1 METRKKVDI
10 AILTVIPQ
18 ELAAAKAALG
28 IQDISNNRTR
38 TQDSQTIYLYGEL
51 FSERTQRN
59 YSLALGCIGTAGNYN
74 SSQAATEVIKT
85 HDPKLLVLVGIAAGI
100 KGKAKLGEVVFSEQV
115 LGYESAALRLEDG
128 THTIQPRPDMP
139 SVPNGIHQD
148 VIFYLANHKD
158 PITNNSQQRL
168 ESRFSGIGGEF
179 PMLSVQDRSNLQEN
193 DIIRGIEIDV
203 CTVASGEK
211 LLKDPSFLEDIRDN
225 QHGRVKVGEMEAIG
239 FAKACQKMRRDWLV
253 IRGVSDFG
261 DADKSDVF
269 HSLASQTAATILA
282 DFLQYGLDLPPSD
295 TISQSSLKEEFL
307 NASKGLLNW
316 KRTLGENNQQ
326 ITRPEF
332 EQLIDRI
339 ETETFSSTI
348 VLGEPGCG
356 KSALMATLGHWAVEA
371 KYVLLAIKADYLSN
385 TVNTIEDLQQDIQI
399 SRHPKEAVKAIANT
413 EKVILLIDQLDAVS
427 ELLDRQ
433 PGRLNMLL
441 SFIQSLSE
449 TKNVHI
455 VATCREFEFRH
466 GTQFARLDC
475 FPRLDLQLPT
485 WGQISPILEKEKH
498 NPHCMGEPLRELLR
512 NPFHLNIFLE
522 IATPGQVFES
532 FPNLL
537 DQLWK
542 ERILNEPEAKESIDF
557 LTKLAERMTE
567 EEVLWLPAAIAD
579 ESPEICRSLEQ
590 SGILITNQD
599 NSTLGFCHQTLY
611 DHTLARS
618 FARDSKS
625 LADFVLERQDGLFI
639 RPILLRNLN
648 YLRGTACQKY
658 QGEIQALLNTSKLK
672 VRSHIRT
679 LVIEFVGAQSN
690 PDPTEAG
697 LLVPLL
703 NSEEAIKV
711 LDSMMGS
718 PGWFR
723 TLRDRPEFLQWLEKP
738 VEQAVYCC
746 PLLTAAASFAAEDV
760 WILLEEYWL
769 NDRTYDFLSIR
780 VLFNIGQWTPERVW
794 LTQQVIQRSNIRWD
808 DVAAIAERI
817 AETLPSHAARVIHA
831 HLEQRLA
838 QAISESQISP
848 PELPPDA
855 DEVQRNVH
863 EYQYHPRRPLER
875 LLKSERD
882 FYELEKFAQA
892 NPKAF
897 LEAIWGWFTNFVDRI
912 SREFNLNSTSYRKD
926 FLVSL
931 DRYPGKIIEALLSA
945 ILEWAQQDRQ
955 AFLTFVTQSMQSDL
969 LLVHRLLA
977 RGLEKI
983 ASQEPQFILN
993 YLVGDRR
1000 RLCLGDSIDG
1010 NHCDTKRLIS
1020 SICPHLSPDDRE
1032 KIENAIH
1039 QFNYCHPWENCEPDD
1054 RFQILQYNRRYRLQ
1068 LLLAFPD
1075 ECLSPAGKRLRDE
1088 EICAFPS
1095 EVAEDRYPTVTG
1107 VQLVGPRMTEEEMS
1121 RASDLELLNLFDEL
1135 SDKTRWDCSLSVWAT
1150 DLSRAGGAIQQS
1162 NEFGKLVKNDPD
1174 RCLRILHQ
1182 LQPQR
1187 HESYAGNAIVNL
1199 SEIEFP
1205 ASKLIQIVEELNQR
1219 GFSSEYFRDYA
1230 AGALEKIAEPNQGLP
1245 LPVLALLESWLP
1257 THTKP
1262 ELEYYQSQDER
1273 HSDLKSPI
1281 LFGLGGS
1288 PTLPGGRGN
1297 IRAIA
1302 EGYLRQNPPNLEGW
1316 EKFIRSQLGVEPH
1329 PAVWVYILTRMP
1341 PLLNGD
1347 RAQATEL
1354 FDTVIHNYPEV
1365 LQYQFALYF
1374 IAGTVGWFEPKETV
1388 QSWLEMLRAN
1398 NSNFSQQAYGELL
1411 LIQYFQYQDEWSVER
1426 IRHHL
1431 ATQDN
1436 EAILCGLAHAASLLW
1451 VEQRCRAIAAKILY
1465 TLASS
1470 STESIQHAVASV
1482 FRWSRDR
1489 FQLNPG
1495 MVKIVEAICKNRGL
1509 VLEAANDLTEIIET
1523 KNLVDNR
1530 PDIVS
1535 TVCQSLIGIFADLT
1549 NPAPATAFIA
1559 ESLTTIAIQ
1568 LHRQPLYRDIG
1579 LQIFEDLLALNLTE
1593 TRSALETLDRKPN
1606 RFGFYI
1612 SPRRRLRSRR
1622 TKPELT

>member
-1 METRKKVDI
+1 MHPQSTIYERGKFDSSKGAWDVGIVEIGARNPGAAMEAERAI
-10 AILTVIPQ
+10 AHFNPDVILFVGVAGGI
-18 ELAAAKAALG
+18 KDVALG
-28 IQDISNNRTR
+28 DVVASTKVYGYESGKAEHTFQPRPEIGLSAYRLENRAR
-38 TQDSQTIYLYGEL
+38 AEARSKDWLKRLSV
-51 FSERTQRN
+51 
-59 YSLALGCIGTAGNYN
+59 
-74 SSQAATEVIKT
+74 TEPIPRAVVA
-85 HDPKLLVLVGIAAGI
+85 PIAAGEKVI
-100 KGKAKLGEVVFSEQV
+100 SSTKSEVFQF
-115 LGYESAALRLEDG
+115 L
-128 THTIQPRPDMP
+128 
-139 SVPNGIHQD
+139 
-148 VIFYLANHKD
+148 
-158 PITNNSQQRL
+158 
-168 ESRFSGIGGEF
+168 
-179 PMLSVQDRSNLQEN
+179 RSNYGDAVAVEMEGFGFLEAARANQQVSAMV
-193 DIIRGIEIDV
+193 IRGISDLIDNKTEV
-203 CTVASGEK
+203 DRTGYQKIAARHASAFAFEMLAK
-211 LLKDPSFLEDIRDN
+211 FQSTSTPSN
-225 QHGRVKVGEMEAIG
+225 
-239 FAKACQKMRRDWLV
+239 
-253 IRGVSDFG
+253 
-261 DADKSDVF
+261 
-269 HSLASQTAATILA
+269 TI
-282 DFLQYGLDLPPSD
+282 
-295 TISQSSLKEEFL
+295 TISQSNLKEEFL
-307 NASKGLLNW
+307 NASKGLLKS
-316 KRTLGENNQQ
+316 KRTLGDNQQ
-326 ITRPEF
+326 ITRPEL

-466 GTQFARLDC
+466 ATQFARLDC

-485 WGQISPILEKEKH
+485 WKQISPILEKEKH
-498 NPHCMGEPLRELLR
+498 NPHSMGEPLRELLR

-522 IATPGQVFES
+522 IAKPGQVFES

-537 DQLWK
+537 DRLWEK
-542 ERILNEPEAKESIDF
+542 RIRDQPQMAF

-658 QGEIQALLNTSKLK
+658 QGEIQALLNTSKQQ

-679 LVIEFVGAQSN
+679 LAIEFVGAQSN

-718 PGWFR
+718 PGWFKR
-723 TLRDRPEFLQWLEKP
+723 LRDRPEFLQWLEKP

-746 PLLTAAASFAAEDV
+746 PLLTTAASFPAEDV
-760 WILLEEYWL
+760 WSLLEEYWL
-769 NDRTYDFLSIR
+769 NDPTYDFLSIR

-794 LTQQVIQRSNIRWD
+794 LTQQVIQRSNIDWNN
-808 DVAAIAERI
+808 VAAIAERI
-817 AETLPSHAARVIHA
+817 AETLPSHAPRVIHA

-855 DEVQRNVH
+855 DEVQRYLH
-863 EYQYHPRRPLER
+863 EYKYDPRMPLKH
-875 LLKSERD
+875 LLKSERG

-897 LEAIWGWFTNFVDRI
+897 LEAIWWWFTNLVDRI
-912 SREFNLNSTSYRKD
+912 ARKSNLNSPRYRED
-926 FLVSL
+926 DSVSL
-931 DRYPGKIIEALLSA
+931 YRHHGKIIEALLSA
-945 ILEWAQQDRQ
+945 ILEWARQDRQ
-955 AFLTFVTQSMQSDL
+955 AFLTFVTQNLQSDL

-977 RGLEKI
+977 RGLEEI

-1088 EICAFPS
+1088 EIRAFPS

-1451 VEQRCRAIAAKILY
+1451 VEQRCRAIAAEILS

-1495 MVKIVEAICKNRGL
+1495 MVNIVEAICKNRGAL
-1509 VLEAANDLTEIIET
+1509 LAAANDLTEIIET
-1523 KNLVDNR
+1523 KNLVDNN
-1530 PDIVS
+1530 PEIVVI
-1535 TVCQSLIGIFADLT
+1535 VCQSLTGIFADLT
-1549 NPAPATAFIA
+1549 NPALATEFIA
-1559 ESLTTIAIQ
+1559 ESLTRIAIQ

-1579 LQIFEDLLALNLTE
+1579 LQIFEDLLALNLRE

-1612 SPRRRLRSRR
+1612 APRRRLRSRR
-1622 TKPELT
+1622 TDHH

>member
-1 METRKKVDI
+1 MACAV
-10 AILTVIPQ
+10 ILTALSDEYLAVRSHLSDLQEEIHPQGTIYERGKFSEPKALWDVGIVEIGAGNPGAAMEAERAIAHFNPDVI
-18 ELAAAKAALG
+18 LFVGVAGGIKDVALG
-28 IQDISNNRTR
+28 DVVASTKV
-38 TQDSQTIYLYGEL
+38 YGYESGKAEHTFKPRPEIGL
-51 FSERTQRN
+51 SA
-59 YSLALGCIGTAGNYN
+59 YSLEHRARAEARRNDWLKRL
-74 SSQAATEVIKT
+74 SVTEPIPRVFVA
-85 HDPKLLVLVGIAAGI
+85 PIAAGEKVI
-100 KGKAKLGEVVFSEQV
+100 ASTESEVFQF
-115 LGYESAALRLEDG
+115 L
-128 THTIQPRPDMP
+128 
-139 SVPNGIHQD
+139 
-148 VIFYLANHKD
+148 
-158 PITNNSQQRL
+158 
-168 ESRFSGIGGEF
+168 
-179 PMLSVQDRSNLQEN
+179 RSNYGDAVAVEMEGFGFLEAARANQQVSAMV
-193 DIIRGIEIDV
+193 IRGISDLIDNKTEVDQTGYQEIAARH
-203 CTVASGEK
+203 ASAFAFE
-211 LLKDPSFLEDIRDN
+211 LLAKFQSTGKPSN
-225 QHGRVKVGEMEAIG
+225 
-239 FAKACQKMRRDWLV
+239 
-253 IRGVSDFG
+253 
-261 DADKSDVF
+261 
-269 HSLASQTAATILA
+269 TI
-282 DFLQYGLDLPPSD
+282 
-295 TISQSSLKEEFL
+295 TISESSLKEEFL
-307 NASKGLLNW
+307 NASKGLLKS
-316 KRTLGENNQQ
+316 KRTLGDNQQ
-326 ITRPEF
+326 ITRPEL

-466 GTQFARLDC
+466 ATQFARLDC

-485 WGQISPILEKEKH
+485 WKQISPILEKEKH
-498 NPHCMGEPLRELLR
+498 NPHSMGEPLRELLR

-522 IATPGQVFES
+522 IAKPGQVFES

-537 DQLWK
+537 DRLWEK
-542 ERILNEPEAKESIDF
+542 RIRDQPQMAF

-658 QGEIQALLNTSKLK
+658 QGEIQALLNTSKQQ

-679 LVIEFVGAQSN
+679 LAIEFVGAQSN

-718 PGWFR
+718 PGWFKR
-723 TLRDRPEFLQWLEKP
+723 LRDRSEFLQWLEKP

-760 WILLEEYWL
+760 WSLLEEYWL
-769 NDRTYDFLSIR
+769 NDPTYDFLSIR

-794 LTQQVIQRSNIRWD
+794 LTQQVIQRSNIDWNN
-808 DVAAIAERI
+808 VAAIAERI

-838 QAISESQISP
+838 QAISASQISP
-848 PELPPDA
+848 PELPPDT
-855 DEVQRNVH
+855 DQVQRDAH
-863 EYQYHPRRPLER
+863 EYKYDPRMPLEH
-875 LLKSERD
+875 LLKSESD

-897 LEAIWGWFTNFVDRI
+897 LESIWRWFTNLVDRI
-912 SREFNLNSTSYRKD
+912 SREFNLNSTSYRED

-931 DRYPGKIIEALLSA
+931 DREPNIDSGKIIDALLSA
-945 ILEWAQQDRQ
+945 ILELARQDRQ
-955 AFLTFVTQSMQSDL
+955 AFLTFVTQNLQSDL

-977 RGLEKI
+977 RGLEEI
-983 ASQEPQFILN
+983 ATQEPQFILN

-1000 RLCLGDSIDG
+1000 RLCLRDSIDE
-1010 NHCDTKRLIS
+1010 NHCDTKCLIS

-1039 QFNYCHPWENCEPDD
+1039 QFDYYHPWENCEPDD
-1054 RFQILQYNRRYRLQ
+1054 RFRLLQENRIYRLQ

-1088 EICAFPS
+1088 EIRAFPS
-1095 EVAEDRYPTVTG
+1095 AVAEDRYPTVTG
-1107 VQLVGPRMTEEEMS
+1107 AQIVGPRMTKEEMS
-1121 RASDLELLNLFDEL
+1121 RASDSELLNLFDKL
-1135 SDKTRWDCSLSVWAT
+1135 SGETRWDRSLSVRAN

-1174 RCLRILHQ
+1174 RCLRILPQ

-1187 HESYAGNAIVNL
+1187 HESYAGKAIVNL

-1205 ASKLIQIVEELNQR
+1205 TSKLIQIVEGLNQC
-1219 GFSSEYFRDYA
+1219 GFSSEYFRDCA
-1230 AGALEKIAEPNQGLP
+1230 AGALEKIAERNQGLP
-1245 LPVLALLESWLP
+1245 LPVLGLLESWLP

-1262 ELEYYQSQDER
+1262 ELEYYQSKNER
-1273 HSDLKSPI
+1273 HSDLKLPI
-1281 LFGLGGS
+1281 LFGFRGS
-1288 PTLPGGRGN
+1288 HILPDGRGN
-1297 IRAIA
+1297 IVPAIA

-1329 PAVWVYILTRMP
+1329 PAVWVYILRRME

-1354 FDTVIHNYPEV
+1354 FDTVIHNYPKV

-1374 IAGTVGWFEPKETV
+1374 IAHKVGWFEPKETV

-1411 LIQYFQYQDEWSVER
+1411 LIQYFQYQEEWSVER
-1426 IRHHL
+1426 IRYHL

-1436 EAILCGLAHAASLLW
+1436 EAILCGLAHAASHLW
-1451 VEQRCRAIAAKILY
+1451 SQTRCRVIAAEILY

-1495 MVKIVEAICKNRGL
+1495 MVKIVEAICKNRGAL
-1509 VLEAANDLTEIIET
+1509 LAAANDLTEIIET
-1523 KNLVDNR
+1523 KNLVDNN
-1530 PDIVS
+1530 PKIVVK
-1535 TVCQSLIGIFADLT
+1535 VCQSLTGIFADLT
-1549 NPAPATAFIA
+1549 NPAPATAFIG

-1579 LQIFEDLLALNLTE
+1579 LQIFEDLLALNLRE

-1606 RFGFYI
+1606 RFGLYI
-1612 SPRRRLRSRR
+1612 APRRRLRSRR
-1622 TKPELT
+1622 TDHH

>member
-1 METRKKVDI
+1 MPCAV
-10 AILTVIPQ
+10 ILTALSVECSAVCAHLSDIQ
-18 ELAAAKAALG
+18 EEIHQRGTIYRSGKFDSSKDVWDVAVVEMGAGNPLAAMEAERAIAHFNPDVILFVGVAGGIKDVALG
-28 IQDISNNRTR
+28 DVVASTKVYGYE
-38 TQDSQTIYLYGEL
+38 SGKAEQTFKPRPEIGL
-51 FSERTQRN
+51 SA
-59 YSLALGCIGTAGNYN
+59 YSLQQRARVEAGKDDWLKRLPV
-74 SSQAATEVIKT
+74 TEQTPRVFVA
-85 HDPKLLVLVGIAAGI
+85 PIAAGE
-100 KGKAKLGEVVFSEQV
+100 K
-115 LGYESAALRLEDG
+115 
-128 THTIQPRPDMP
+128 
-139 SVPNGIHQD
+139 
-148 VIFYLANHKD
+148 VIASTKSKIFQFL
-158 PITNNSQQRL
+158 
-168 ESRFSGIGGEF
+168 
-179 PMLSVQDRSNLQEN
+179 RSNYGDAVAVEMEGFGFLEAARANQQVSAM
-193 DIIRGIEIDV
+193 IIRGISDLIDGKAKVDKAGYQEIAARH
-203 CTVASGEK
+203 AS
-211 LLKDPSFLEDIRDN
+211 
-225 QHGRVKVGEMEAIG
+225 A
-239 FAKACQKMRRDWLV
+239 FA
-253 IRGVSDFG
+253 FE
-261 DADKSDVF
+261 
-269 HSLASQTAATILA
+269 ILGKFQSA
-282 DFLQYGLDLPPSD
+282 GKQSD
-295 TISQSSLKEEFL
+295 TTTISPSKLKEEFL
-307 NASKGLLNW
+307 NASKDLLNW
-316 KRTLGENNQQ
+316 KRTLGDNQL
-326 ITRPEF
+326 ISRPELQ
-332 EQLIDRI
+332 QLTDRI

-413 EKVILLIDQLDAVS
+413 EKVILLIDQLDALS

-475 FPRLDLQLPT
+475 FQRLDLQLPR
-485 WGQISPILEKEKH
+485 WEQISPILEKEKH
-498 NPHCMGEPLRELLR
+498 NPHSMGEPLRELLR
-512 NPFHLNIFLE
+512 NPFHLKIFLE
-522 IATPGQVFES
+522 IAKPGEIFES
-532 FPNLL
+532 FPRLL
-537 DQLWK
+537 DQLWE
-542 ERILNEPEAKESIDF
+542 ERILKQAEAQQSIAF

-590 SGILITNQD
+590 SKILITNQD

-648 YLRGTACQKY
+648 YLRGTTPGQYQK
-658 QGEIQALLNTSKLK
+658 QLRILLDTAKQQ

-679 LVIEFVGAQSN
+679 LVIEFVGAQSK
-690 PDPTEAG
+690 PSSTEAE
-697 LLVPLL
+697 LLIPLL
-703 NSEEAIKV
+703 KSEEGIKV
-711 LDSMMGS
+711 LYSMMGS
-718 PGWFR
+718 PGWFE
-723 TLRDRPEFLQWLEKP
+723 TLRYRPEFLQWLEEP
-738 VEQAVYCC
+738 VERAVYCR

-780 VLFNIGQWTPERVW
+780 VLFNIGQWTPERVL
-794 LTQQVIQRSNIRWD
+794 LTQQVIQRSNIEWY

-831 HLEQRLA
+831 HLDWRLA
-838 QAISESQISP
+838 EAISASQISP

-855 DEVQRNVH
+855 DQVQRYVH
-863 EYQYHPRRPLER
+863 KYKYDPRMPLEH
-875 LLKSERD
+875 LLKSERG

-897 LEAIWGWFTNFVDRI
+897 LEAIWLWFTNLVDRI
-912 SREFNLNSTSYRKD
+912 ARESNLNSTRYRED
-926 FLVSL
+926 DSVSL
-931 DRYPGKIIEALLSA
+931 YRHHGKIIEALLSA
-945 ILEWAQQDRQ
+945 ILELARQDRQ
-955 AFLTFVTQSMQSDL
+955 AFLTFVTQNLQSDL

-977 RGLEKI
+977 RGLEEI

-993 YLVGDRR
+993 YLVGERR

-1032 KIENAIH
+1032 EIENAIH
-1039 QFNYCHPWENCEPDD
+1039 QFNYYHPWENCEPDA
-1054 RFQILQYNRRYRLQ
+1054 RFGILQYNRKYRLQ

-1075 ECLSPAGKRLRDE
+1075 ECLTPAGKRLRVE
-1088 EICAFPS
+1088 EIRAFPS
-1095 EVAEDRYPTVTG
+1095 EVAEDRYPTVTAA
-1107 VQLVGPRMTEEEMS
+1107 QFVGPRMTKEEMS
-1121 RASDLELLNLFDEL
+1121 RASDSEILNLFDEL
-1135 SDKTRWDCSLSVWAT
+1135 SDETRWDSSLSVRAN

-1174 RCLRILHQ
+1174 RCLRILPQ

-1205 ASKLIQIVEELNQR
+1205 PSKLIQIVEELNQR

-1262 ELEYYQSQDER
+1262 ELEYYQSKDER

-1281 LFGLGGS
+1281 LLGFGAS
-1288 PTLPGGRGN
+1288 HTLPGGRGN
-1297 IRAIA
+1297 IIRAIA
-1302 EGYLRQNPPNLEGW
+1302 QGYLRQNPPNLEGW

-1329 PAVWVYILTRMP
+1329 PAVWVDILTRMP
-1341 PLLNGD
+1341 PLLKGD

-1374 IAGTVGWFEPKETV
+1374 IARTVGLFEPKETV

-1411 LIQYFQYQDEWSVER
+1411 LIQYLQYQDEWSVER

-1436 EAILCGLAHAASLLW
+1436 EAILCGLAHAASYLW
-1451 VEQRCRAIAAKILY
+1451 VQQRCRAIAAEILY

-1495 MVKIVEAICKNRGL
+1495 MLNIVEAICKNRGIL
-1509 VLEAANDLTEIIET
+1509 LEATNDLTEIIET
-1523 KNLVDNR
+1523 KNLVNNN
-1530 PDIVS
+1530 PEIVVK
-1535 TVCQSLIGIFADLT
+1535 VCQSLIGIFADLT

-1568 LHRQPLYRDIG
+1568 LHRQTRYRDIG
-1579 LQIFEDLLALNLTE
+1579 LQIFEDLLALNIPE
-1593 TRSALETLDRKPN
+1593 TRSALETLDRKPH

-1622 TKPELT
+1622 TDHH

>member
-1 METRKKVDI
+1 MACAVILTALSDEYLAVRSHLSDLQEEIHPQGTIYERGKFSDPNAVWDVGIVKIGAGNPGAAMEAERAIAHFNPDVILFVGVAGGIKDVALGDVVAATKVYGYESGKANKTFETRTEIGRSAYNLEQRSRIEAGKPDWLKRLSVCEP
-10 AILTVIPQ
+10 IPRVFV
-18 ELAAAKAALG
+18 A
-28 IQDISNNRTR
+28 
-38 TQDSQTIYLYGEL
+38 
-51 FSERTQRN
+51 
-59 YSLALGCIGTAGNYN
+59 
-74 SSQAATEVIKT
+74 
-85 HDPKLLVLVGIAAGI
+85 PIAAGEKVI
-100 KGKAKLGEVVFSEQV
+100 SSTKSEVFQF
-115 LGYESAALRLEDG
+115 L
-128 THTIQPRPDMP
+128 
-139 SVPNGIHQD
+139 
-148 VIFYLANHKD
+148 
-158 PITNNSQQRL
+158 
-168 ESRFSGIGGEF
+168 
-179 PMLSVQDRSNLQEN
+179 RSNYGDAVAVEMEGFGFLEAARANQQVSAMV
-193 DIIRGIEIDV
+193 IRGISDLIDNKTEV
-203 CTVASGEK
+203 DRTGYQKIAARHASAFAFEMLAK
-211 LLKDPSFLEDIRDN
+211 FQSTSTPS
-225 QHGRVKVGEMEAIG
+225 H
-239 FAKACQKMRRDWLV
+239 
-253 IRGVSDFG
+253 
-261 DADKSDVF
+261 
-269 HSLASQTAATILA
+269 TI
-282 DFLQYGLDLPPSD
+282 
-295 TISQSSLKEEFL
+295 TISQSNLKEEFL
-307 NASKGLLNW
+307 NASKDLLNW
-316 KRTLGENNQQ
+316 KQTLGDNNQH
-326 ITRPEF
+326 ITRPEL

-339 ETETFSSTI
+339 ETQTFSSTI

-371 KYVLLAIKADYLSN
+371 KCVLLAIKADSLSN

-475 FPRLDLQLPT
+475 FQRLDLQLPT
-485 WGQISPILEKEKH
+485 WEQISAILEKEKH
-498 NPHCMGEPLRELLR
+498 NPHSMGEPLRELLR
-512 NPFHLNIFLE
+512 NPFHLKIFLE
-522 IATPGQVFES
+522 IAKPDQVFES

-542 ERILNEPEAKESIDF
+542 KRILQEPEVAQSIAF

-618 FARDSKS
+618 FARGSQS
-625 LADFVLERQDGLFI
+625 LSNFVLERQDGLFI
-639 RPILLRNLN
+639 RPILLRTLN
-648 YLRGTACQKY
+648 YLRGTTPGQYQK
-658 QGEIQALLNTSKLK
+658 QLRILLDTAKPQ

-679 LVIEFVGAQSN
+679 LVIEFVGAQSK
-690 PDPTEAG
+690 PSSTEAE

-703 NSEEAIKV
+703 KSEEAIKV

-746 PLLTAAASFAAEDV
+746 PILTAAASFAAEDV
-760 WILLEEYWL
+760 WSLLEEYWL

-794 LTQQVIQRSNIRWD
+794 LTQQVIQRSNIDWNN
-808 DVAAIAERI
+808 VAAIAERI
-817 AETLPSHAARVIHA
+817 AETLPSHAPRVIHA

-838 QAISESQISP
+838 QAISDSQISP

-855 DEVQRNVH
+855 DEVQRYAH
-863 EYQYHPRRPLER
+863 EYKYDPRMPLKH

-897 LEAIWGWFTNFVDRI
+897 LEAMWWWFTNLVDRI
-912 SREFNLNSTSYRKD
+912 ARKSNLNSTSYRED
-926 FLVSL
+926 DSVSL
-931 DRYPGKIIEALLSA
+931 YRYHGKIIEALLSA
-945 ILEWAQQDRQ
+945 ILELAQQDRQ
-955 AFLTFVTQSMQSDL
+955 AFLTFVTQNLQSDL

-993 YLVGDRR
+993 YLVRDGR
-1000 RLCLGDSIDG
+1000 RLCLGDSING
-1010 NHCDTKRLIS
+1010 NQCDTKRLIS

-1039 QFNYCHPWENCEPDD
+1039 HFNYYHSWENCEPDD
-1054 RFQILQYNRRYRLQ
+1054 RFHLLQYNRIYRLQ

-1095 EVAEDRYPTVTG
+1095 EVAEDRYPTVTPA
-1107 VQLVGPRMTEEEMS
+1107 QIVGPRMTKEEMS
-1121 RASDLELLNLFDEL
+1121 RASDSELLNLFNEL
-1135 SDKTRWDCSLSVWAT
+1135 SDKTRWARSLWVWAK
-1150 DLSRAGGAIQQS
+1150 DLSRAGGATEQS
-1162 NEFGKLVKNDPD
+1162 DEFGKLVKNDPD
-1174 RCLRILHQ
+1174 RCLRILPQ

-1187 HESYAGNAIVNL
+1187 HESYAGKAIVNL

-1205 ASKLIQIVEELNQR
+1205 ASELIQLVEELNQS

-1230 AGALEKIAEPNQGLP
+1230 AGALEKITERNQGLP
-1245 LPVLALLESWLP
+1245 LPVLAFLESWLP

-1262 ELEYYQSQDER
+1262 ELEYYQSKDER

-1281 LFGLGGS
+1281 LFGFGAS
-1288 PTLPGGRGN
+1288 HTLPGGRGN
-1297 IRAIA
+1297 IIRAIA

-1329 PAVWVYILTRMP
+1329 PAVWVDILTRMQ
-1341 PLLNGD
+1341 PLLKGD

-1354 FDTVIHNYPEV
+1354 FDTIIHNYPEV
-1365 LQYQFALYF
+1365 LQYQWALYF
-1374 IAGTVGWFEPKETV
+1374 IARTVGWFEPKETV

-1398 NSNFSQQAYGELL
+1398 NSNFSQQACGELL

-1436 EAILCGLAHAASLLW
+1436 EAILCGLAHAASHLW
-1451 VEQRCRAIAAKILY
+1451 VQQRCRAIAAEILY

-1489 FQLNPG
+1489 FQLNRG
-1495 MVKIVEAICKNRGL
+1495 MLKIVEAICKNRGIL
-1509 VLEAANDLTEIIET
+1509 LEAANDLTEIIET
-1523 KNLVDNR
+1523 EELVDSH
-1530 PDIVS
+1530 PEIVVK
-1535 TVCQSLIGIFADLT
+1535 VCQSLIGIFADLT

-1559 ESLTTIAIQ
+1559 ESLTTIAIK
-1568 LHRQPLYRDIG
+1568 LHRQTLYRDIG
-1579 LQIFEDLLALNLTE
+1579 LQIFEDLLALNLRE
-1593 TRSALETLDRKPN
+1593 TRSALETLDRKPH
-1606 RFGFYI
+1606 RFGLYI
-1612 SPRRRLRSRR
+1612 APRKRLPSRR
-1622 TKPELT
+1622 TDHH

>member
-1 METRKKVDI
+1 MPCAV
-10 AILTVIPQ
+10 ILTALSVEYLAVRSHLSDLQEEIHPQGTIYERGKFSEPNTVWDVGIVEIGARNPRSAMEAERAIAHFNPDVI
-18 ELAAAKAALG
+18 LFVGVAGGIKDVALG
-28 IQDISNNRTR
+28 DVVASTKV
-38 TQDSQTIYLYGEL
+38 YGYESGKAEHTFKPRPEIGL
-51 FSERTQRN
+51 SA
-59 YSLALGCIGTAGNYN
+59 YSLEHRARAEARRNDWLKRL
-74 SSQAATEVIKT
+74 SVTEPIPRVFVA
-85 HDPKLLVLVGIAAGI
+85 PIAAGEKVI
-100 KGKAKLGEVVFSEQV
+100 SSTKSEVFQF
-115 LGYESAALRLEDG
+115 L
-128 THTIQPRPDMP
+128 
-139 SVPNGIHQD
+139 
-148 VIFYLANHKD
+148 
-158 PITNNSQQRL
+158 
-168 ESRFSGIGGEF
+168 
-179 PMLSVQDRSNLQEN
+179 RSNYGDAVAVEMEGFGFLDTARANQQVSAMV
-193 DIIRGIEIDV
+193 IRGISDLIDNKAKVDKTGYQEIAARH
-203 CTVASGEK
+203 ASAFAFE
-211 LLKDPSFLEDIRDN
+211 LLAKFQSTGKPSN
-225 QHGRVKVGEMEAIG
+225 
-239 FAKACQKMRRDWLV
+239 
-253 IRGVSDFG
+253 
-261 DADKSDVF
+261 
-269 HSLASQTAATILA
+269 TI
-282 DFLQYGLDLPPSD
+282 

-307 NASKGLLNW
+307 NASKGLLKS
-316 KRTLGENNQQ
+316 KRTLGDNQQ
-326 ITRPEF
+326 ITRPEL

-356 KSALMATLGHWAVEA
+356 KSALMATLGHSAVEA

-485 WGQISPILEKEKH
+485 WEQISPILEKEKH
-498 NPHCMGEPLRELLR
+498 NPHSMGEPLRELLR
-512 NPFHLNIFLE
+512 NPFHLKIFLE
-522 IATPGQVFES
+522 IAKPGQVFES

-542 ERILNEPEAKESIDF
+542 KRILEEPEAAQSIAF

-567 EEVLWLPAAIAD
+567 KEVLWLSATIAD

-658 QGEIQALLNTSKLK
+658 QGEIQALLNTFKQQ

-690 PDPTEAG
+690 PNPTEAR

-760 WILLEEYWL
+760 WSLLEEYWL

-794 LTQQVIQRSNIRWD
+794 LTQQVIQRSKIDWNN
-808 DVAAIAERI
+808 VAAITERI

-855 DEVQRNVH
+855 DEVQRYAH
-863 EYQYHPRRPLER
+863 EYKYDPRRPLEH

-897 LEAIWGWFTNFVDRI
+897 LESIWWWFTNLVDRI
-912 SREFNLNSTSYRKD
+912 SREFNLNSPSYRED

-931 DRYPGKIIEALLSA
+931 DREPDIESGKIIDALLSA
-945 ILEWAQQDRQ
+945 ILELARQDRQ
-955 AFLTFVTQSMQSDL
+955 AFLTFVTQNLQSDL
-969 LLVHRLLA
+969 ILVHRLLA

-993 YLVGDRR
+993 YLVSDGR
-1000 RLCLGDSIDG
+1000 RLCLGDSING

-1039 QFNYCHPWENCEPDD
+1039 QFDYCHPWENYEPDD
-1054 RFQILQYNRRYRLQ
+1054 RFDLLQYNRIYRLQ

-1088 EICAFPS
+1088 EIRAFPS
-1095 EVAEDRYPTVTG
+1095 EVAEDRYPTVTAA
-1107 VQLVGPRMTEEEMS
+1107 QIVGPRMTKEEMS
-1121 RASDLELLNLFDEL
+1121 RASDSELLNLFDEL
-1135 SDKTRWDCSLSVWAT
+1135 SDQTRWDRSLSVWAK
-1150 DLSRAGGAIQQS
+1150 DISRGGGAIEQS
-1162 NEFGKLVKNDPD
+1162 SEFGKLVKNDPD
-1174 RCLRILHQ
+1174 RCLRILPQ

-1262 ELEYYQSQDER
+1262 ELEYYQSKDER

-1288 PTLPGGRGN
+1288 HILPGGRGN
-1297 IRAIA
+1297 IVRAIA

-1329 PAVWVYILTRMP
+1329 PAVWVYILRQMQ

-1374 IAGTVGWFEPKETV
+1374 IAHTVGWFEPKETV

-1436 EAILCGLAHAASLLW
+1436 EAILCGLAHAASHLW
-1451 VEQRCRAIAAKILY
+1451 VQQRCRAIAAEILY

-1470 STESIQHAVASV
+1470 SSESIQHAVASV

-1495 MVKIVEAICKNRGL
+1495 MLKIVEAICKNRGAL
-1509 VLEAANDLTEIIET
+1509 LAAANDLTEIIET
-1523 KNLVDNR
+1523 KNLVDNN
-1530 PDIVS
+1530 PEIVVK
-1535 TVCQSLIGIFADLT
+1535 VCQSLISIFADLT

-1568 LHRQPLYRDIG
+1568 LHRQPLYRDMG
-1579 LQIFEDLLALNLTE
+1579 LQIFEDLLALNLRE

-1606 RFGFYI
+1606 RFGLYI
-1612 SPRRRLRSRR
+1612 APRRRLRSRR
-1622 TKPELT
+1622 TDHH